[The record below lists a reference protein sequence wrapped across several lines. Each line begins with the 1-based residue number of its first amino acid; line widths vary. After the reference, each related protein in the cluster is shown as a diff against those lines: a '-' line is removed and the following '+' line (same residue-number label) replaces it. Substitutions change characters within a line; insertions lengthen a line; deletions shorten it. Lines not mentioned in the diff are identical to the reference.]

1 MRRLFILISLFLS
14 IAPETLSPKDLVLG
28 AKILLYSRELD
39 IVDFGDGK
47 TKNFLS
53 KSMSSSIVILS
64 PELYKSWGKII
75 DEFIATGN
83 LIILKATTMLLNQ
96 SVADNICNILEHQ
109 NLRASNSLTSGV
121 SLILYLTGENGTD
134 NAINIAMQLN
144 GPRIGGTVFASNN
157 NTQLQ
162 LINELLFV
170 KSKGNTTATLDNC
183 TCCILKPHAVKAGHT
198 GKIINDIIKQGYEI
212 SCVSSLNF
220 TKVQAEEFLEVYKG
234 VIPDYM
240 DHVIELCSGL
250 SIALEI
256 RAENAVETFRST
268 AGPWDIEMAKEI
280 RPLSIRGLYGETK
293 VRSAIHCTDLPI
305 DAAAE
310 CEYCFHI
317 LE

>member
-1 MRRLFILISLFLS
+1 
-14 IAPETLSPKDLVLG
+14 
-28 AKILLYSRELD
+28 
-39 IVDFGDGK
+39 
-47 TKNFLS
+47 
-53 KSMSSSIVILS
+53 MSSSIIILS
-64 PELYKSWGKII
+64 PETYKSWGKIV
-75 DEFIATGN
+75 DEFIAAGN
-83 LIILKATTMLLNQ
+83 LIILKATSMILNQ

-121 SLILYLTGENGTD
+121 SLILHLTGENGID
-134 NAINIAMQLN
+134 NVTNISMQLN
-144 GPRIGGTVFASNN
+144 GPKIAGTILASNN

-162 LINELLFV
+162 LIKDLLFV
-170 KSKGNTTATLDNC
+170 KNKGNVTATLDNC
-183 TCCILKPHAVKAGHT
+183 TCCIIKPHAVKAGDT

-240 DHVIELCSGL
+240 DHVVELCSGL
-250 SIALEI
+250 SIALEV

-280 RPLSIRGLYGETK
+280 RPLSLRGLYGETK

-310 CEYCFHI
+310 CEYCFRI